1 MNLPV
6 MVIIIAIGVISTFS
20 TIIYDVPIASA
31 QKCDFHINPY
41 GGGVVECPSVP
52 DDLPR
57 SFPNTW
63 PWYGQSGMDNN
74 IFMLNPQPLPPVVCP
89 MCGAIV
95 LDKSLFESNLE
106 IKISPQKDG
115 SILLSTMNSTEP
127 LQGSNTTNTLLQ
139 TNQ

>member
-1 MNLPV
+1 MNPKVL
-6 MVIIIAIGVISTFS
+6 VIILVLGVVGTYS
-20 TIIYDVPIASA
+20 TITFDAPSASA
-31 QKCDFHINPY
+31 LNCDLHINPY
-41 GGGVVECPSVP
+41 GGGVVECEGVP

-63 PWYGQSGMDNN
+63 PWYGQSDMNNN
-74 IFMLNPQPLPPVVCP
+74 ILMLNPQPLPPVDCP

-115 SILLSTMNSTEP
+115 SILLSTVNSTEP
-127 LQGSNTTNTLLQ
+127 IQGSNATNPLLE
-139 TNQ
+139 